1 MSVSRT
7 FEAIVLK
14 SYDVGEADRFL
25 VLLTRELGRITARA
39 PGVRRL
45 KSRMGGSMLPFQHL
59 TLTCRE
65 QGNQRTVTG
74 TLARTARSHHR
85 PMKAFFLEMQMSELL
100 LSLLHDEDTQPEIFD
115 LTLAFLSLPE
125 RANQHILSFS
135 LRLLHLLGVLPEI
148 TNSCFSSLTPTECSF
163 VTRSLR
169 QEWPQCETAPNNLHA
184 LCAAF
189 VAAHAQRPL
198 HAAEVSLAC
207 QQ

>member
-59 TLTCRE
+59 TLSCRE

-74 TLARTARSHHR
+74 ALARSPRSHRH
-85 PMKAFFLEMQMSELL
+85 PMKTFLLEMQVSELL
-100 LSLLHDEDTQPEIFD
+100 LSLLHDEESQPEIFD
-115 LTLAFLSLPE
+115 LTLAFLALPD
-125 RANQHILSFS
+125 RADRHVLSFS

-148 TNSCFSSLTPTECSF
+148 TNSCFSPLSSAECSF

-169 QEWPQCETAPNNLHA
+169 QEWPQCETETNNLHQ
-184 LCAAF
+184 LCTTF

-198 HAAEVSLAC
+198 RVPEVSLAC
-207 QQ
+207 QT

>member
-39 PGVRRL
+39 TGVRRL

-59 TLTCRE
+59 MLVCRE
-65 QGNQRTVTG
+65 QGAQRTVTSA
-74 TLARTARSHHR
+74 LVRSPRSHRH
-85 PMKAFFLEMQMSELL
+85 PMKAFLLEMQVSELL
-100 LSLLHDEDTQPEIFD
+100 LALLHDEDPLPEIFD
-115 LTLAFLSLPE
+115 LTLAFLALPD
-125 RANQHILSFS
+125 RADRHVLSFS

-148 TNSCFSSLTPTECSF
+148 TNSCFSPLTPSERAF
-163 VTRSLR
+163 VTQSLR
-169 QEWPQCETAPNNLHA
+169 QEWPHCASSTNGLRE
-184 LCAAF
+184 LCTAF

-198 HAAEVSLAC
+198 RVPEVALAC
-207 QQ
+207 Q